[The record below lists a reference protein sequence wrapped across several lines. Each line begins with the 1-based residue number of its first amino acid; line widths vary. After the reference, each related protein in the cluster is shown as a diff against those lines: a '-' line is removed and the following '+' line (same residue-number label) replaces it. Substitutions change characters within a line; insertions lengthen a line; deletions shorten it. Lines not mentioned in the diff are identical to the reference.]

1 MNFNMSENDTYFTYK
16 NPGKFW
22 EEKEPTFHNRAF
34 LFGDGLFE
42 TMVLRD
48 GFIRF
53 GNFHQER
60 ILKGCETLFLDKQDL
75 SDIKQI
81 QVFLRENGF
90 ESGTWRVRWNVYR
103 SGFGKYTPEN
113 DSISATLMVS
123 EFVPAVPVKRNL
135 AYCSS
140 VRLMHS
146 RWSSCKTLN
155 ALPYVMAN
163 IERKQKGL
171 DDVILLSQEGFISE
185 GASSNIFWEKD
196 GVFYTPSLKSACV
209 EGVSRRVII
218 EKLEKMEIEV
228 REGLY
233 LPQEL
238 LQADRVFTSNVTGLS
253 LVEKIEGST
262 LDINALPPELTKE
275 FEI

>member
-1 MNFNMSENDTYFTYK
+1 MNFNMSENETFFAYK
-16 NPGKFW
+16 NLDKLW
-22 EEKEPTFHNRAF
+22 EGKEPNFHNRAF

-42 TMVLRD
+42 TMVLRN

-53 GNFHQER
+53 GDFHQER
-60 ILKGCETLFLDKQDL
+60 ILKGCETLFLDKENL
-75 SDIKQI
+75 SDIKHI
-81 QVFLRENGF
+81 QMFLCENGF

-103 SGFGKYTPEN
+103 SGLGKYTPQN
-113 DSISATLMVS
+113 DLISASIMVS
-123 EFVPAVPVKRNL
+123 KFESAVPVKRKL
-135 AYCSS
+135 AFCTS
-140 VRLMHS
+140 VRLMQS

-163 IERKQKGL
+163 IERRQKGL

-196 GVFYTPSLKSACV
+196 GVFYTPSLDSGCV

-218 EKLEKMEIEV
+218 EKLQDLKIEIQ
-228 REGLY
+228 EGLY

-262 LDINALPPELTKE
+262 FDVNALPSELANK